1 MAAGS
6 VVAPQLTAGS
16 SNSGGSSGSSG
27 SVDIFLPVS
36 TPAAM
41 AALNVAI
48 TQVGKPYKW
57 GGTGPNSWDC
67 SGLLQ
72 WAFGTVGV
80 RIPRVSQ
87 QQARAGKA
95 IPMSA
100 LAPGDVI
107 VFYRNA
113 SHIGIYAGFGQ
124 VFHAGGPNGRPI
136 RFQELRTMPPIKSI
150 RRYG

>member
-1 MAAGS
+1 M
-6 VVAPQLTAGS
+6 
-16 SNSGGSSGSSG
+16 
-27 SVDIFLPVS
+27 DIFLPVS
-36 TPAAM
+36 TPAGM
-41 AALNVAI
+41 GALTAAI

-57 GGTGPNSWDC
+57 GGTGPNAWDC

-72 WAFGTVGV
+72 WAFATVGV

-87 QQARAGKA
+87 QQARFGKA
-95 IPMSA
+95 IPLAA

-113 SHIGIYAGFGQ
+113 SHIGIYAGGGQ

-136 RFQELRTMPPIKSI
+136 KFQPLNTMPRIKTI